1 MNDTKI
7 TSETVVTESVVTES
21 VVSETMVTMVTGAN
35 KGIGREIAA
44 QLAALGHTVVIGARS
59 AELGEKAA
67 AELRA
72 TGADAIS
79 VVLDVTD
86 PASVAAAAEAVKS
99 RYGRL
104 DALVNNAAVA
114 LPPGSDMTGQRPRSA
129 DLGVVRHI
137 FDTNFFGVI
146 AVTSALLPLL
156 RRSSAP
162 RIVNVSSRGG
172 SLSVM
177 ADQEAWADDQPP
189 LSAGYSPSKSALTAL
204 TLQYARDLRPDG
216 ILVNAVCPGFCATD
230 LNHHAGHRTPA
241 QGAVAAVRM
250 ATIPADGPT
259 GTFTDDQGTV
269 PW

>member
-1 MNDTKI
+1 MNDTMI
-7 TSETVVTESVVTES
+7 TL
-21 VVSETMVTMVTGAN
+21 VTGAN

-72 TGADAIS
+72 TGADATS

-86 PASVAAAAEAVKS
+86 PASAAAAAAALEA

-104 DALVNNAAVA
+104 DALVNNAGVSR
-114 LPPGSDMTGQRPRSA
+114 PPGGDLSSQLPRLDLSSQRPRSA
-129 DLGVVRHI
+129 DLDAIRYI

-146 AVTSALLPLL
+146 TVTNALLPQL
-156 RRSSAP
+156 RRSTAP
-162 RIVNVSSRGG
+162 RIVNVSSSGG
-172 SLSVM
+172 SLALMS
-177 ADQEAWADDQPP
+177 DPDGWDDDHPI
-189 LSAGYSPSKSALTAL
+189 SAGYVPSKTALTAL
-204 TLQYARDLRPDG
+204 TVQYARDLRPDG
-216 ILVNAVCPGFCATD
+216 ILVNAVCPGYCATD
-230 LNHHAGHRTPA
+230 LNNQSGHRTPA

-250 ATIPADGPT
+250 ATIDADGPT
-259 GTFTDDQGTV
+259 GTFTDDQGPV

>member
-1 MNDTKI
+1 MI
-7 TSETVVTESVVTES
+7 TL
-21 VVSETMVTMVTGAN
+21 VTGAN

-72 TGADAIS
+72 TGADVTS

-86 PASVAAAAEAVKS
+86 PASAAAAAAAVEA
-99 RYGRL
+99 RHGRL
-104 DALVNNAAVA
+104 DALVNNAGIAA
-114 LPPGSDMTGQRPRSA
+114 PPGSDLSSQRPRSA
-129 DLGVVRHI
+129 DLDVLRRI

-146 AVTSALLPLL
+146 TVTNALLPLL

-162 RIVNVSSRGG
+162 RIVNVSSSAG
-172 SLSVM
+172 SLAAVTDPEI
-177 ADQEAWADDQPP
+177 AAVVYTGFTIDDLPI
-189 LSAGYSPSKSALTAL
+189 AVGYVPSKTALNALTV
-204 TLQYARDLRPDG
+204 QYARDLRPDG
-216 ILVNAVCPGFCATD
+216 ILVNAVCPGYCATD
-230 LNHHAGHRTPA
+230 LNNHSGYRTPA
-241 QGAVAAVRM
+241 QGAVAAVQM

-259 GTFTDDQGTV
+259 GTFTDDQGPV